1 MDVFCQLRIEHCHA
15 PGQVVLGQEIVHA
28 GLSLGELHFVHAFAG
43 APMEERLSV
52 EHGGELIANALEHLL
67 DGGGVIF

>member
-1 MDVFCQLRIEHCHA
+1 
-15 PGQVVLGQEIVHA
+15 
-28 GLSLGELHFVHAFAG
+28 
-43 APMEERLSV
+43 MEERLSV